1 MAQMGKK
8 NTNQVPHVLAIREPL
23 NSKVL
28 LGVAQWGALE
38 VKVKKTIQIQWSNG
52 TPKNHQKLT

>member
-1 MAQMGKK
+1 MENTNEIGKK
-8 NTNQVPHVLAIREPL
+8 SLHAPHEFCNLRSCE

-38 VKVKKTIQIQWSNG
+38 VKVKKD
-52 TPKNHQKLT
+52 